1 MEALVVAGGDPV
13 DPRWAAVLP
22 PDALVVAADSGLD
35 RARDFG
41 LAVDLVVGDLDSVDP
56 AHLAA
61 ATAAGV
67 RVERHPTDKDAT
79 DLDLALAAVLDAG
92 ATSVTVLAAGGGR
105 LDHFLA
111 NALLL
116 AAPRWSPLTVT
127 ALVGEARVTV
137 IRANATLHDAPGAL
151 VTLLALGG
159 PATGVTT
166 TGLRWALRHE
176 RLEPGSTRGVSN
188 EMAGPVATVAVDA
201 GALLAIQPHALLS
214 VDPIG
219 GS

>member
-13 DPRWAAVLP
+13 DPRWAAALP
-22 PDALVVAADSGLD
+22 LDALVVAADSGLD
-35 RARDFG
+35 RARDLG

-56 AHLAA
+56 DHLAA

-79 DLDLALAAVLDAG
+79 DLDLALAAALDAG
-92 ATSVTVLAAGGGR
+92 ATSATVLAAGGGR

-111 NALLL
+111 NVLLL

-127 ALVGEARVTV
+127 ALVGEARATV
-137 IRANATLHDAPGAL
+137 IRTNATLHDAPGAL

-159 PATGVTT
+159 SATGVST
-166 TGLRWALRHE
+166 TGLRWALRGE

-188 EMAGPVATVAVDA
+188 EMTGPAATVAIDA

-214 VDPIG
+214 VDPAG